1 MADKNVK
8 KNKDTKKK
16 NSRKSINKNKTLG
29 IILLVLIISFLVYAT
44 YEIISLVAVPTNTFI
59 IENGS
64 ISSEESVTGYVIRE
78 EKIVKGTNYKNG
90 MVQIKT
96 EGEKVA
102 KGENIFRYYGANE
115 EDIKQKITETN
126 EKIQKA
132 ISGNTQ
138 ILTGDITALDSQIES
153 KIDGIS
159 GENEIQKIKEQKKD
173 IDTYITKKSKIAG
186 DLSQAGSYI
195 NGLIQEKNKYDEELT
210 KNSEYVTA
218 PMSGAV
224 SYRIDNLEEI
234 LTPNSFEK
242 LDKKFLED
250 LGLKTGQIVSS
261 NSEAG
266 KIINNYECYI
276 VTTMNSKE
284 AKEAKTGDKVTLRL
298 STQDNVTATI
308 EYKAEKNDYVVLVF
322 KISDCVEKLID
333 YRKISIDVIWWE
345 YEGLKVPKSA
355 IIYDNG
361 LSYIVRNRG
370 GYLTKILVKIRKEG
384 ENYCIV
390 SNYDSEKLKELG
402 FTTSQINNMRQVTI
416 YDEIVLNPDLKN
428 VE

>member
-1 MADKNVK
+1 MATK
-8 KNKDTKKK
+8 KTKKK
-16 NSRKSINKNKTLG
+16 HSKKTQKSNGQNKLLG
-29 IILLVLIISFLVYAT
+29 IIILILIVAFLVFIAYK
-44 YEIISLVAVPTNTFI
+44 IVKLIAVPTDTFI

-64 ISSEESVTGYVIRE
+64 ISSEESVTGYVIRD
-78 EKIVKGTNYKNG
+78 EKIVKGQNYKNG
-90 MVQIKT
+90 MSQIKT

-102 KGENIFRYYGANE
+102 KGENIFRYYGKDE
-115 EDIKQKITETN
+115 ESIKQKITEIN
-126 EKIQKA
+126 EQIQKA

-138 ILTGDITALDSQIES
+138 KFPADISALDNQIQN
-153 KIDGIS
+153 KIDGINE
-159 GENEIQKIKEQKKD
+159 ENDIQKIKEYKRD

-195 NGLIQEKNKYDEELT
+195 NGLIQEKDKYDEELK

-218 PMSGAV
+218 PMSGVV
-224 SYRIDNLEEI
+224 SYRIDNLEEA
-234 LTPNSFEK
+234 LTPNGFEK

-276 VTTMNSKE
+276 ATIMNSKE
-284 AKEAKTGDKVTLRL
+284 AKEASIGDKVTLRL
-298 STQDNVTATI
+298 STQDNVTASI
-308 EYKAEKNDYVVLVF
+308 EYKNEKDNYVVLVL
-322 KISDCVEKLID
+322 KINDCVEKLID

-370 GYLTKILVKIRKEG
+370 GYLSKILVKIRKEG

-390 SNYDSEKLKELG
+390 SNYDSKELKELG
-402 FTTSQINNMRQVTI
+402 FTTAQINNMRQVTI
-416 YDEIVLNPDLKN
+416 YDEIILNPDLKN

>member
-173 IDTYITKKSKIAG
+173 IDTYITKKSKI
-186 DLSQAGSYI
+186 
-195 NGLIQEKNKYDEELT
+195 
-210 KNSEYVTA
+210 VW
-218 PMSGAV
+218 V
-224 SYRIDNLEEI
+224 
-234 LTPNSFEK
+234 
-242 LDKKFLED
+242 
-250 LGLKTGQIVSS
+250 
-261 NSEAG
+261 
-266 KIINNYECYI
+266 
-276 VTTMNSKE
+276 
-284 AKEAKTGDKVTLRL
+284 
-298 STQDNVTATI
+298 
-308 EYKAEKNDYVVLVF
+308 DYH
-322 KISDCVEKLID
+322 
-333 YRKISIDVIWWE
+333 
-345 YEGLKVPKSA
+345 
-355 IIYDNG
+355 
-361 LSYIVRNRG
+361 
-370 GYLTKILVKIRKEG
+370 
-384 ENYCIV
+384 
-390 SNYDSEKLKELG
+390 
-402 FTTSQINNMRQVTI
+402 
-416 YDEIVLNPDLKN
+416 
-428 VE
+428 

>member
-16 NSRKSINKNKTLG
+16 NSGKSINKNKTLG

-115 EDIKQKITETN
+115 EDIKQKIAETN

-195 NGLIQEKNKYDEELT
+195 NGLIQEKINMM
-210 KNSEYVTA
+210 KN
-218 PMSGAV
+218 
-224 SYRIDNLEEI
+224 
-234 LTPNSFEK
+234 
-242 LDKKFLED
+242 
-250 LGLKTGQIVSS
+250 
-261 NSEAG
+261 
-266 KIINNYECYI
+266 
-276 VTTMNSKE
+276 
-284 AKEAKTGDKVTLRL
+284 
-298 STQDNVTATI
+298 
-308 EYKAEKNDYVVLVF
+308 
-322 KISDCVEKLID
+322 
-333 YRKISIDVIWWE
+333 
-345 YEGLKVPKSA
+345 
-355 IIYDNG
+355 
-361 LSYIVRNRG
+361 
-370 GYLTKILVKIRKEG
+370 
-384 ENYCIV
+384 
-390 SNYDSEKLKELG
+390 
-402 FTTSQINNMRQVTI
+402 
-416 YDEIVLNPDLKN
+416 
-428 VE
+428 